1 MLFAVGGLDVGVIQ
15 HLLGALAPLGDI
27 LFTQGVPL
35 VKFFLCQLALLCKAG
50 KLVYSLDLCVFHQ
63 SMLPNSSSV
72 FSNAGIKCSIKYST
86 SGML

>member
-15 HLLGALAPLGDI
+15 HLLGSLAPLGDI
-27 LFTQGVPL
+27 LLAQGVPL
-35 VKFFLCQLALLCKAG
+35 VKLFLCQLTLLCKAR
-50 KLVYSLDLCVFHQ
+50 KLVYSLNFRVFHH